1 MLTVFVITILA
12 VALSIGIHYS
22 VLLFTTFLLAHFH
35 GRHPASIILSLFLA
49 VLAHLTEILVF
60 AVAWQQLYSREL
72 IDFYLSTPNLSTD
85 LIEFSLSS
93 PGFID
98 MIYFSGTTY
107 TTIGYGDI
115 IILGHGRMLAVVEGV
130 MGLVLIAWTAS
141 FTYFEMN
148 RKWVNQT

>member
-1 MLTVFVITILA
+1 MLTVFLITILA
-12 VALSIGIHYS
+12 VVFSIGIHYS
-22 VLLFTTFLLAHFH
+22 VLLFTTFILAHFH

-49 VLAHLTEILVF
+49 VIAHLSEILVF
-60 AVAWQQLYSREL
+60 AVAWQELFSRGL
-72 IDFYLSTPNLSTD
+72 IEFYLPSSGSGTE
-85 LIEFSLSS
+85 LIEFSLSM
-93 PGFID
+93 PRFID

-115 IILGHGRMLAVVEGV
+115 IILGEGRIVAVVEGV

-148 RKWVNQT
+148 RKWVNQA